1 MRAEGYKWA
10 DLLTGFS
17 VKIPNEPLH
26 SITQI
31 SFLPSFTAEG
41 AETNQQLLF
50 LYYFPHIEM
59 HSNISHNIPF
69 SLNNLY
75 NEDQTK
81 TGKQETVRDLLS
93 IEQRKFLFCCNDSTV
108 TV

>member
-1 MRAEGYKWA
+1 
-10 DLLTGFS
+10 
-17 VKIPNEPLH
+17 
-26 SITQI
+26 
-31 SFLPSFTAEG
+31 
-41 AETNQQLLF
+41 
-50 LYYFPHIEM
+50 M

-93 IEQRKFLFCCNDSTV
+93 IEQRKLLFCCNNSAV